1 MQRLNFV
8 IERGV
13 LIINDLETK
22 GSLRIKFKPY
32 NKPDI
37 SPAYEALNDLE
48 YAVNT
53 NQLNLKLYGISTLL
67 ERRGFN
73 LRGDVT
79 LKSSHLHDPKITNSS
94 LSYVSLIPRA
104 TIINSTIEHVGFSHF
119 GELTFNECSFKANPK
134 QRPPTPYAVYF
145 NNILV

>member
-1 MQRLNFV
+1 MQRLAFV
-8 IERGV
+8 IERGI
-13 LIINDLETK
+13 LIINDLETN
-22 GSLRIKFKPY
+22 GSLRIKFKPF

-37 SPAYEALNDLE
+37 SPAFEAMNDLE
-48 YAVNT
+48 HAINVGE
-53 NQLNLKLYGISTLL
+53 LDLKLYGISTLL

-104 TIINSTIEHVGFSHF
+104 TIINSHIEHIGYSHF

-134 QRPPTPYAVYF
+134 QRPYASHAVYF